1 MMNSERQG
9 EEICSYIRQLN
20 TWLREDLDG
29 HLKQRLDFSTKAIVK
44 LVRVFDK
51 WARKKS
57 PSQPF
62 DTFVSR
68 LSLSDKYQ
76 RLFSS
81 MNSSS
86 STSESTPV
94 AGKYSPSSVYEKYIR
109 LGNLGIKGEVYQSVM
124 DRNTDLERENDRIQ
138 RLNTTLQSRIHQI
151 TLRVGHQEVRIRC
164 CTLALLLPFS
174 VFWFQQSTSASGRAT
189 HWDQNS
195 TIRCRIRFGEIS

>member
-1 MMNSERQG
+1 
-9 EEICSYIRQLN
+9 
-20 TWLREDLDG
+20 
-29 HLKQRLDFSTKAIVK
+29 
-44 LVRVFDK
+44 
-51 WARKKS
+51 
-57 PSQPF
+57 
-62 DTFVSR
+62 
-68 LSLSDKYQ
+68 
-76 RLFSS
+76 

-174 VFWFQQSTSASGRAT
+174 VF
-189 HWDQNS
+189 
-195 TIRCRIRFGEIS
+195 